1 MREMN
6 NCKTE
11 KVRYERCSL
20 DDNINKAKV
29 RNLKGKCRVKLGNEK
44 AEQVANGK
52 YLGKT
57 YVF

>member
-1 MREMN
+1 MN